1 MVCQSSDSGN
11 DSSDN
16 SLALDLDVF
25 LNNADLDGSV
35 SGSSTSYGDANGR
48 ASYTEARNRNEIAGG
63 SANYTGVG
71 AFAQNAGN
79 GSVTQ
84 ANVSVMSNLSTGGG
98 GQ

>member
-1 MVCQSSDSGN
+1 M
-11 DSSDN
+11 
-16 SLALDLDVF
+16 ALDLDVF
-25 LNNADLDGSV
+25 LNNADLDGTV
-35 SGSSTSYGDANGR
+35 SNTATTYGDSNGR
-48 ASYTEARNRNEIAGG
+48 ASHTEVHNSNEISGG

-98 GQ
+98 GGTQ